1 MRVGHPRL
9 IYYLLVVPGTSCS
22 MVSIVVLEGPSDWV
36 SKITLRRVV
45 ILYLGLS
52 THYYKYSGSSAYTT
66 LSHLK

>member
-22 MVSIVVLEGPSDWV
+22 MVSIVLEGPSDWV